1 MTHSAGLLPVANGSA
16 RILILGT
23 LPGQMS
29 LRMQQYYAQP
39 RNAFWKL
46 MGELLGAGPDL
57 PYPERLQRLL
67 DAGVALWDV
76 CEAAT
81 RPGSL
86 DASINDATVVANN
99 FDHFFGANPSV
110 RSVYFNGAKAEALY
124 RRLVLPSLHVGGDLS
139 YLTLPST
146 SPAHAAMSF
155 KDKLA
160 KWSVVAAQ

>member
-1 MTHSAGLLPVANGSA
+1 LLRAASIEGACDLASAGLLPVANGSA

-29 LRMQQYYAQP
+29 LIMQQYYAQP

-86 DASINDATVVANN
+86 DASINGATVVANN
-99 FDHFFGANPSV
+99 FA
-110 RSVYFNGAKAEALY
+110 
-124 RRLVLPSLHVGGDLS
+124 
-139 YLTLPST
+139 T
-146 SPAHAAMSF
+146 SAAHAAMSF